1 MKLVGS
7 KPSPYTRKV
16 RVVLAEKRLPCEFV
30 EENAWSPETKVPQW
44 NPLNK
49 VPALVLDDGEALY
62 DSAVIVSYLDGL
74 ASPSLMPA
82 GGLER
87 ARVLR
92 MEALG
97 DGICDAGILLRL
109 ERNRADE
116 AKRDPAW
123 ISRQKDK
130 VAAGIAA
137 LSSEVARR
145 PAGSSMNLGDIAC
158 ACALLWVEF
167 RLPEFAWREDAK
179 LKAWIQPLEARES
192 FATTRPG

>member
-16 RVVLAEKRLPCEFV
+16 RVVMAEKKLAYEFV

-49 VPALVLDDGEALY
+49 VPALVLDDGESLY
-62 DSAVIVSYLDGL
+62 DSSVIVGYLDGL
-74 ASPSLMPA
+74 AAPQLIPA
-82 GGLER
+82 GGIER

-92 MEALG
+92 MEALA

-116 AKRDPAW
+116 GKRDPAW
-123 ISRQKDK
+123 MSRQKDK
-130 VAAGIAA
+130 VATGISA
-137 LSSEVARR
+137 LATEVGRR
-145 PAGSSMNLGDIAC
+145 PAGSAMNLGDIAC
-158 ACALLWVEF
+158 ACALLWVDF
-167 RLPEFAWREDAK
+167 RLPEFGWREDAK

>member
-16 RVVLAEKRLPCEFV
+16 RVVLAEKRLPCEFL

-137 LSSEVARR
+137 LSSEVAQR
-145 PAGSSMNLGDIAC
+145 PAGLSMHLGDIAC